1 MTEFAEQA
9 ASDIHVLTEQFR
21 AILESQQSS
30 ERTMHDLL
38 MKMNSEIDVMS
49 GNLTSINRTLE
60 KQEAVNAIVQELR
73 TEISNVKRDIVTDA
87 EREKTKNEAD
97 RRRIDAIHKY
107 LIAII
112 GGVFVLVAAVVT
124 DYLSHVWK

>member
-1 MTEFAEQA
+1 MTEFTQQT